1 MDEFLSTSI
10 LADIRG
16 HIGYAPDEVDP
27 EFDKQIIDHIN
38 TSIARLAQLGL
49 GKLGDFLVRTG
60 EETWNDYLGEDYQY
74 IYSFAKDFIQLTAK
88 LKFDPPQGGVLKA
101 ALDEQLATAEF
112 NVMTAIEEHN
122 IDKEE

>member
-1 MDEFLSTSI
+1 MNEIMNSSI
-10 LADIRG
+10 LADVRG

-49 GKLGDFLVRTG
+49 GKLGDFLIRTG
-60 EETWNDYLGEDYQY
+60 EETWSDYIGEDYQY
-74 IYSFAKDFIQLTAK
+74 VFAFAKDFIQVNAR
-88 LKFDPPQGGVLKA
+88 LKFDPPQSGSLKSS
-101 ALDEQLATAEF
+101 LEEELKTAEF

-122 IDKEE
+122 VGL